1 MLQKYFSPQIAS
13 LIVISVIIVLA
24 FVLSLIS
31 RKILNA
37 SIKRNSKKI
46 NTNPTNFIFLKN
58 SISFIIFSIALIIIF
73 YTIPTLRA
81 IGTALFAGAG
91 VIAVIIGFASQK
103 AFSNIISGIFILMFK
118 PFRIN
123 DIIEMPSVQKGVVEE
138 ITLRHT
144 VIRNYENRR
153 IIIPNSII
161 SDETIINS
169 SISDERIRKFV
180 EFSISYESDI
190 DLAIQIIKDEA
201 IKHPLFIDPNEVETG
216 KKEVIVRMI
225 SMTDFSVNLRAYIW
239 TKNNDDAFVIS
250 CDLLKSVKKKFDN
263 EGIEVPYPHRTIVY
277 KTDLNK

>member
-1 MLQKYFSPQIAS
+1 MLEKYFSSQIAS
-13 LIVISVIIVLA
+13 IIVISAIIVFA
-24 FVLSLIS
+24 FVLSFVS

-58 SISFIIFSIALIIIF
+58 SISFIIFSAALIIIF
-73 YTIPTLRA
+73 YTIPTLRS
-81 IGTALFAGAG
+81 IGAALFAGAG
-91 VIAVIIGFASQK
+91 VVAVIIGFASQK

-123 DIIEMPSVQKGVVEE
+123 DIIEMPSVEKGVVEE

-190 DLAIQIIKDEA
+190 DLAIQIIKEEA
-201 IKHPLFIDPNEVETG
+201 VKHPLFIDPNEVEKG
-216 KKEVIVRMI
+216 EKDVVVRMI
-225 SMTDFSVNLRAYIW
+225 SMTDFSVNLRAYVW

-250 CDLLKSVKKKFDN
+250 CDVLKNVKERFDN
-263 EGIEVPYPHRTIVY
+263 EGIEIPYPHRTIVY
-277 KTDLNK
+277 KSDLKK